1 MVGFDPG
8 TGVREAN
15 DRAVLRTADLDYL
28 LPPELIARE
37 PARPRDSARLLV
49 VRRGADGLTLSDMVF
64 RDLPGL
70 LRPGDLMVV
79 NTSRVLPA
87 RLEGVRADTGGRF
100 EGLFVG
106 VASPPGRG
114 WRVLIRAK
122 RPRPG
127 VVLVPTC
134 PDGKPSATV
143 LRLVEPSPEPGEEG
157 AWLCVPE
164 GPGAGG
170 DAPAILARI
179 GWTPI
184 PPYIQAARR
193 RGAGA
198 GVDGE
203 APSRDMADR
212 ADYQTAYAETDP
224 ARAGSVAAPTA
235 GLHFTQ
241 PVLDALAARGVG
253 RAGVTLH
260 VGAGTFKPVET
271 EFVEDHPIHAEWCE
285 LPAETA
291 RAIVATRRAGG
302 GSGGSAG
309 GRVVAVGT
317 TSARTLE
324 SFGPAEGL
332 VESGAAGWSRL
343 LVTPGFRWRNV
354 DALLTNFHLPGSTL
368 MALVAAL
375 LPGGV
380 PDLLAA
386 YRHAID
392 ARYRFYSFG
401 DAMLIL

>member
-1 MVGFDPG
+1 MSTSPGRGVGS
-8 TGVREAN
+8 AN
-15 DRAVLRTADLDYL
+15 DGAVLRTADLDYA
-28 LPPELIARE
+28 LPSELIARE

-49 VRRGADGLTLSDMVF
+49 VRRGSGGMTLTDSVF

-70 LRPGDLMVV
+70 LGAGDLMVV

-87 RLEGVRADTGGRF
+87 RLRGVRADTGGRF

-106 VASPPGRG
+106 QVQPPQRG

-127 VVLVPTC
+127 VVLVPTS

-143 LRLVEPSPEPGEEG
+143 LRLVEPRPEPGEEG

-164 GPGAGG
+164 GEGAGD
-170 DAPAILARI
+170 DAPSILARI

-193 RGAGA
+193 RGTDGA
-198 GVDGE
+198 GGGD
-203 APSRDMADR
+203 APSSDTTDR
-212 ADYQTAYAETDP
+212 ADYQTAYADIDP

-241 PVLDALAARGVG
+241 PVLDALTERGVG
-253 RAGVTLH
+253 RASVTLH

-271 EFVEDHPIHAEWCE
+271 EFVEEHPIHAEWCE
-285 LPAETA
+285 VPAETA
-291 RAIVATRRAGG
+291 RAIVATRRAG
-302 GSGGSAG
+302 SGGQE

-324 SFGPAEGL
+324 SFGPAAEL
-332 VESGAAGWSRL
+332 VDSGAAGWSSL
-343 LVTPGFRWRNV
+343 LVTPGYRWRNV

-392 ARYRFYSFG
+392 ARYRFYSYG